1 MIVVRTSEERH
12 TLDHQGAVSQLSFSF
27 AEYQDLGNE
36 HFGCLLVHNDYS
48 LPAGYTGK
56 QQHVHDLIVVSIVL
70 SGTLL
75 IEEKDGLGYRKIAEG
90 EIDVQHAGTGIDVSY
105 SNASKSES
113 VRYIQLWFLPAKS
126 GEQPSSSVMKLQ
138 QEEQMNRLT
147 AVVPEERHR
156 PEEGLYPFSMYLP
169 ELDKASTVELSS
181 SDKRIYIYL
190 TGGAAE
196 IQCDGESYMLEEGDA
211 VRIQDAGGV
220 RITGMSPDQPAR
232 MMIIELP

>member
-27 AEYQDLGNE
+27 AEYEDVGNE

-48 LPAGYTGK
+48 LPAGHTGK

-75 IEEKDGLGYRKIAEG
+75 IEEGDGLGSRKIAEG
-90 EIDVQHAGTGIDVSY
+90 EIDVQHAGTGIDVS
-105 SNASKSES
+105 NASKSES
-113 VRYIQLWFLPAKS
+113 VRYIKLWFLPAKP
-126 GEQPSSSVMKLQ
+126 GEQPSNSVMKLQ

-147 AVVPEERHR
+147 AVVPEQRH
-156 PEEGLYPFSMYLP
+156 PAEEGLYPFRLYLP

-190 TGGAAE
+190 TNGAAE

-220 RITGMSPDQPAR
+220 GITGMSPDQPVR
-232 MMIIELP
+232 MMLIELP